1 MRVAVSMFFAVL
13 TLLCAE
19 PAFADCPSLLIV
31 DSTDG
36 IHYIVSFSAPAA
48 TVAAFHVT
56 AYGKDA
62 VYAADLPNVAIRTAL
77 TWRSAPLFRSGAI
90 VLLNTDREPLLGVT
104 FAPSDPAC
112 RPEDRTLMGPKAMA
126 AWTRSVDTEWAALA
140 QTVVAEAG
148 NGSTAT
154 PLGSVAAAPP
164 ACSRPFANAAL
175 DRAAIPNYPD
185 SARLNGTAGVALIQ
199 VTLDESGTESAV
211 RVFRSS
217 GDASLNVA
225 ALDAAKTSTYFPQVF
240 ACRPRRGS
248 YIFRADF
255 SIAR

>member
-1 MRVAVSMFFAVL
+1 
-13 TLLCAE
+13 
-19 PAFADCPSLLIV
+19 
-31 DSTDG
+31 
-36 IHYIVSFSAPAA
+36 
-48 TVAAFHVT
+48 
-56 AYGKDA
+56 
-62 VYAADLPNVAIRTAL
+62 
-77 TWRSAPLFRSGAI
+77 
-90 VLLNTDREPLLGVT
+90 
-104 FAPSDPAC
+104 
-112 RPEDRTLMGPKAMA
+112 MGPKAMA
-126 AWTRSVDTEWAALA
+126 AWTRSVDTGRAALA

-175 DRAAIPNYPD
+175 DRAAIPIYPD